1 MSSSSQ
7 MTPLFDATITNIKL
21 ASHGRLEAMN
31 AVLISSFAASTFN
44 IHLEAW
50 EPLVEPFEGIF
61 K

>member
-1 MSSSSQ
+1 

-21 ASHGRLEAMN
+21 ASHGRLDAMN

-44 IHLEAW
+44 VHLEAW
-50 EPLVEPFEGIF
+50 EPLVEPFDGIF

>member
-1 MSSSSQ
+1 